1 MTTPLQDSQDI
12 VFDRKVKWG
21 TNVIFSESGVYLTE
35 HDIVFSNLH
44 TDLTDLV
51 FEEEGFQPL
60 GEYDIYF
67 SGEDSGGFDL
77 NFGEEDEPL
86 EEELP
91 PPIPEAVGYL
101 SIPIGGIRPSIVGVM
116 SRYTYYGA
124 IILPPARLKPKV
136 VAEYLVDT
144 FKGLRVS
151 TGTSFGSASIIKS
164 RSRVRT
170 SEAEQELFLFSTAF
184 EDAEKVK
191 GVYWNSASTASTLST
206 YHTTFY
212 QETEGVKT
220 YYKTASQVAM
230 SVSKQMSVGFQ
241 AAVITSIRYSSD
253 AQFTLGVSREWRHT
267 YEKAVYIG
275 ASFEYSNQYQTQVNN
290 AFEVNY
296 QNAEHLPNYIYR
308 PPVVIPPDP
317 EPEPEKVQN
326 NDIDFE
332 CLPFK
337 EELNPYYGDL
347 IFNDVCQGGAI
358 EPPINVDFLEP
369 YFVKNTIGLIN
380 LETGEVIAAT
390 AVDFSTDT
398 SSFAWSGSLSVP
410 ASEVSKITSPTN
422 KPVLLGLTF
431 NGHEAIFLV
440 QSITKSVSFNNKSYK
455 VSVISP
461 TALLGSPYSREDSFS
476 LEQDAAP
483 QTIIE
488 NLIDT
493 PNTGIALDWQ
503 YLSPLDWIVKAKT
516 FSYQSLPPI
525 KAIGELV
532 KDSAV
537 FLYSELGSK
546 TLTIKK
552 KRPFAFWETAVDPI
566 ILQEAFTS
574 SYSLSI
580 EHHRNYTG
588 VYAISGVSGVEGIT
602 AFITRAEY
610 DGAELAPQIVVP
622 PLTSNQALID
632 VGKYAL
638 GTSGVI
644 EQRSLNTP
652 IIEGQP
658 LVKPADVVKFTHEGV
673 TYVGTVLSTGINL
686 KFNSQYQNFV
696 VEVVKGFN

>member
-1 MTTPLQDSQDI
+1 MPTPQELEPYSLA
-12 VFDRKVKWG
+12 FDRKVRWG
-21 TNVIFSESGVYLTE
+21 TDLIFGERGVALTE
-35 HDIVFSNLH
+35 
-44 TDLTDLV
+44 TDLLFSSLNADGFNLV
-51 FEEEGFQPL
+51 FGDKDFRPL
-60 GEYDIYF
+60 GEFDLLF
-67 SGEDSGGFDL
+67 EDVPQEGFDL
-77 NFGEEDEPL
+77 LFGSKEEGEA
-86 EEELP
+86 
-91 PPIPEAVGYL
+91 IPVVDGMLTL
-101 SIPIGGIRPSIVGVM
+101 STLGVRPSVSGVV
-116 SRYTYYGA
+116 SRYTYYGS

-151 TGTSFGSASIIKS
+151 TGTSFGSASIVET

-170 SEAEQELFLFSTAF
+170 SEAEQEVFVFATAF

-191 GVYWNSASTASTLST
+191 GVYWGSASTASSVST

-241 AAVITSIRYSSD
+241 AAVITSVRYNSD
-253 AQFTLGVSREWRHT
+253 AQFTLGVSREWRHA
-267 YEKAVYIG
+267 YEQAVYIG

-296 QNAEHLPNYIYR
+296 QNAEYPLNYIYR
-308 PPVVIPPDP
+308 PPVVIPPDPDPDP

-326 NDIDFE
+326 NDISFE

-337 EELNPYYGDL
+337 EELNPYYSDL

-390 AVDFSTDT
+390 SVDFSTDT

-461 TALLGSPYSREDSFS
+461 TALLSSPYSREDSFS

-552 KRPFAFWETAVDPI
+552 KRPFAFWETVVDPI

-658 LVKPADVVKFTHEGV
+658 LVKPADVVKFTHEGS
-673 TYVGTVLSTGINL
+673 TYVGTVLSTGINI